1 MNIMLATVMERI
13 KEIGIR
19 LSVGA
24 TKKDI
29 VIQFMTESIFLSI
42 VGGVIGILAGIIL
55 ALLIPLLSD
64 QTPTVISAFPIIL
77 SFIVSAGVGIIFG
90 FMPAKRAAE
99 LDPIM
104 SLRHD

>member
-1 MNIMLATVMERI
+1 MERI

-29 VIQFMTESIFLSI
+29 VIQFMSESIFLSVTGGI
-42 VGGVIGILAGIIL
+42 LGVILGIAL
-55 ALLIPLLSD
+55 ALIIPLFME
-64 QTPTVISAFPIIL
+64 QTPTVISVFSIII
-77 SFIVSAGVGIIFG
+77 SFLVSAGVGIVFG
-90 FMPAKRAAE
+90 FVPAKRAAE
-99 LDPIM
+99 LDPIL